1 MPHFGMERM
10 VIYTSKKKSFLL
22 LVGSIVFV
30 TIGILMIIYA
40 DETTTYR
47 YKSPLMIRITGIVG
61 VLFFGLGI
69 LGALKR
75 LIRTEVALII
85 DHNGINL
92 NPKKPVIVEWK
103 NIIGFKEIDIRNQRI
118 LIIGVNN
125 PEYWIE
131 TETNIIRKK
140 LMRFNL
146 NNYESPFNV
155 ASVGL
160 EISHRELCEALS
172 VYFKEYKNEA

>member
-1 MPHFGMERM
+1 MPHFRMERM
-10 VIYTSKKKSFLL
+10 VIYTSKKKSI
-22 LVGSIVFV
+22 LVLVCSIVFV
-30 TIGILMIIYA
+30 AIGILMIINP
-40 DETTTYR
+40 DEATTIRYR
-47 YKSPLMIRITGIVG
+47 SPLYIRTFGVIG

-69 LGALKR
+69 LVAVKR
-75 LIRTEVALII
+75 LIWTKIAVII
-85 DHNGINL
+85 DQNGINL
-92 NPKKPVIVEWK
+92 NPKKSVIVEWK
-103 NIIGFKEIDIRNQRI
+103 NIIGFKEMNIRNQRI
-118 LIIGVNN
+118 LIIVVNN

-155 ASVGL
+155 ASAGL
-160 EISHRELCEALS
+160 EISHNELCEALN